1 MNEMKALSKKNTF
14 HLSKNR
20 QREILYF
27 VKQYPEFKSELKEID
42 GMRSGLIKMDCTRD
56 VRDDS
61 FVNVIFRR
69 SKLIE
74 KIEIIEESAKEVS
87 EVLWKHL
94 IDSAVTDRSWD
105 FYDLYFHI
113 DCGRNTWYK
122 LKREFLWRVEGK
134 R

>member
-1 MNEMKALSKKNTF
+1 MNEMKTLSKKNTF

-61 FVNVIFRR
+61 VECTGTETKAKFKMGFV
-69 SKLIE
+69 
-74 KIEIIEESAKEVS
+74 
-87 EVLWKHL
+87 
-94 IDSAVTDRSWD
+94 DT
-105 FYDLYFHI
+105 
-113 DCGRNTWYK
+113 T
-122 LKREFLWRVEGK
+122 EG
-134 R
+134 

>member
-1 MNEMKALSKKNTF
+1 MNEMKTLSKKNTF

-27 VKQYPEFKSELKEID
+27 VKQYPEFKAELKEID
-42 GMRSGLIKMDCTRD
+42 GMRSGLIKMDGSRD

-74 KIEIIEESAKEVS
+74 KIEIIEGSAKEVS

-94 IDSAVTDRSWD
+94 IDSVITDYSWD
-105 FYDLYFHI
+105 YYDQHFHI
-113 DCGRNTWYK
+113 DCGRNTWYR
-122 LKREFLWRVEGK
+122 LRREFLWRIDGK